1 MTDRNRYFGRFLARR
16 PVRKKKD
23 FPVRSSF
30 EIDKGLSAFRP
41 PFQPPNRSVKPQYE
55 KPFRQRKD
63 VSEYRQVDA
72 DEKIRITRYDW
83 ILVIGVILAPMTNFR
98 FGKVGPGEVLCL
110 LWSLKYIKTLFDD
123 TMFSRFFAVF
133 ISVMFVGQ
141 ALATV
146 FVPEEVAVYGG
157 FTWIY
162 LGTVASLMFNGLK
175 TKSKE
180 YLENLLQVCGAGF
193 SLWFFFIYLYSFC
206 VSSSFLGAPIWYG
219 GVRYAGCAHNPHQFA
234 VGICVAMFVCV
245 RFIIHKKNIPL
256 NIACVI
262 LAWIQLVATQSS
274 TGFLATGCSILV
286 LANVQ
291 LLRTRAFYGNKAQI
305 LAASYAIVIGLTL
318 ACSTWLYG
326 SFMDWVKSDPN
337 GEGRLELFSKIGNCY
352 TRCPISILV
361 GLGPGVHSADE
372 NGQGA
377 AEFHNTYLE
386 VLSSTGLMG
395 TFAFALLTVRLIVLF
410 KQEPYYYLPL
420 TALYAF
426 GFSGFAMRRL
436 PYWTFLVII
445 AAILSPQQDVSKRR
459 STKESS
465 EVFKSRLQR
474 RFEAIKRGSTSFL

>member
-1 MTDRNRYFGRFLARR
+1 MTDRNRYFGRFLARL
-16 PVRKKKD
+16 PVRKNKD

-41 PFQPPNRSVKPQYE
+41 PFQPPNRSVKPQFE

-63 VSEYRQVDA
+63 VGEYRQVDA

-83 ILVIGVILAPMTNFR
+83 ILVIGIILAPMTNFR

-133 ISVMFVGQ
+133 ICVMFVGQ

-146 FVPEEVAVYGG
+146 FVPNEVDTYGG

-206 VSSSFLGAPIWYG
+206 VSSSFLGAPIWYA

-262 LAWIQLVATQSS
+262 LAWIQLKATQSS
-274 TGFLATGCSILV
+274 TGYLATGCSILV

-291 LLRTRAFYGNKAQI
+291 LLRMRAFYGNKAQI

-326 SFMDWVKSDPN
+326 SFMDWVKSDAN
-337 GEGRLELFSKIGNCY
+337 GEGRLELFSKIGNCFI
-352 TRCPISILV
+352 RCPPSVIV
-361 GLGPGVHSADE
+361 GLGPGSHSGEADKE
-372 NGQGA
+372 A
-377 AEFHNTYLE
+377 SMEFHNTYLE
-386 VLSSTGLMG
+386 VFSSTGIVG
-395 TFAFALLTVRLIVLF
+395 FVAFTILTIKLIVLF
-410 KQEPYYYLPL
+410 KKEPYFYLPL
-420 TALYAF
+420 MSMYAF

-445 AAILSPQQDVSKRR
+445 SVILTDQPIK
-459 STKESS
+459 STMRIEHYKN
-465 EVFKSRLQR
+465 V
-474 RFEAIKRGSTSFL
+474 T